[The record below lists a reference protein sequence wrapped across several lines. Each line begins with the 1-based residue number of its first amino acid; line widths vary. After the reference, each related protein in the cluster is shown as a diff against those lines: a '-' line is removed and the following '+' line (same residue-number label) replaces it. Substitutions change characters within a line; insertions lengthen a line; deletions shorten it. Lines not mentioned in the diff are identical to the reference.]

1 MLCDLALLVW
11 AGQVYYST
19 SSRSVCGPV
28 YAHITATPHTYVS
41 PQHRLPPSS
50 RLSCLVIRCYVP
62 KQVRGGFHNAV
73 TVPQVA
79 DCRQSS
85 VEFRGPRG
93 STTIR
98 GFGIWTATC
107 SDLKDLKERD
117 QHPAIL
123 HLKEPKAA
131 PHGAIAR
138 RRI

>member
-1 MLCDLALLVW
+1 MCMR
-11 AGQVYYST
+11 T
-19 SSRSVCGPV
+19 SRRHP
-28 YAHITATPHTYVS
+28 TYVS
-41 PQHRLPPSS
+41 RQHRLSPPS
-50 RLSCLVIRCYVP
+50 RLSCLVIRSYVP

-79 DCRQSS
+79 DCRQGS

-98 GFGIWTATC
+98 GFGLWTATC
-107 SDLKDLKERD
+107 SDLKERD
-117 QHPAIL
+117 QHPANL

-138 RRI
+138 RGM